1 MSIKNAKPRGIPRVY
16 AKEDTH
22 VKHFFLMAGNGFCFV
37 SVRKGSSNEE
47 GSLERGKLRNKLFN
61 FIKSRPTKESLEQ
74 KGIIKGNL

>member
-1 MSIKNAKPRGIPRVY
+1 MPSLREYQGFMQKKI
-16 AKEDTH
+16 H
-22 VKHFFLMAGNGFCFV
+22 KHFFLMAGNGFCFV

-74 KGIIKGNL
+74 KGIIKGNI